1 MLKILG
7 PNKDAAEP
15 ASHDAVAPDKSIR
28 RALYERKLFRC
39 DRRKWRK
46 TIINDA
52 WARKWEEE
60 PITITASA
68 SVRDSSVRFP
78 ECEPRK
84 FFTSDVSGNVCG
96 DGLAMCATRRKCAVP
111 AQEEC
116 PPLPLLFIQLLPAS
130 ISMDIFLTLYSFVI
144 RWLTQHSPNV
154 WNFQLL
160 FSSRLWSIYQ
170 DAECIFKNLEI
181 LRETVL
187 NTLDKRLTNV
197 SMSNLLGV
205 ISNSW
210 AQLFEKSMNIL
221 RYAGWSWVEA
231 ACLREKGKSCECWKD
246 WILKTGIC

>member
-7 PNKDAAEP
+7 PNKDAAKP

-28 RALYERKLFRC
+28 RALYERRLFRC

-68 SVRDSSVRFP
+68 SVRDSSVRVP

-154 WNFQLL
+154 WNFRLL

-181 LRETVL
+181 L
-187 NTLDKRLTNV
+187 
-197 SMSNLLGV
+197 
-205 ISNSW
+205 
-210 AQLFEKSMNIL
+210 
-221 RYAGWSWVEA
+221 
-231 ACLREKGKSCECWKD
+231 GK
-246 WILKTGIC
+246 LY